1 MTKIEEANSVKPEKF
16 SGQNFRRWQRQLKY
30 WLTVLGLISAIKPNN
45 HSNAPS
51 NPPSLVAST
60 STQQHSSSKAKGN
73 KPYFVCGRTNHWAKD
88 CYYKKTEAYKPKPKK
103 YWKGSKDQVHMLE
116 ENEGPSEPIVRYNSS
131 SLSVNFTYENN
142 EWWLDSGANVHVCSD
157 RSFF

>member
-1 MTKIEEANSVKPEKF
+1 
-16 SGQNFRRWQRQLKY
+16 
-30 WLTVLGLISAIKPNN
+30 
-45 HSNAPS
+45 
-51 NPPSLVAST
+51 
-60 STQQHSSSKAKGN
+60 
-73 KPYFVCGRTNHWAKD
+73 
-88 CYYKKTEAYKPKPKK
+88 
-103 YWKGSKDQVHMLE
+103 MLE